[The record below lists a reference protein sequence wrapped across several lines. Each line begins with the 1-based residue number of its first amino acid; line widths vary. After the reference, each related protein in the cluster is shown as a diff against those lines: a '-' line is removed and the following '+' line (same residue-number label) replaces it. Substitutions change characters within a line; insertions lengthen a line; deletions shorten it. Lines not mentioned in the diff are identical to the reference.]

1 MVMRVVSV
9 KMPEELLELLE
20 EFARKRGLTKSEVIR
35 RAIMEYLSERPDVKV
50 YRSRRL
56 KIYA

>member
-1 MVMRVVSV
+1 MVMRVVSF
-9 KMPEELLELLE
+9 KIEEELLELLE

-35 RAIMEYLSERPDVKV
+35 RAIVEYINERPDMKV
-50 YRSRRL
+50 YRSKRL